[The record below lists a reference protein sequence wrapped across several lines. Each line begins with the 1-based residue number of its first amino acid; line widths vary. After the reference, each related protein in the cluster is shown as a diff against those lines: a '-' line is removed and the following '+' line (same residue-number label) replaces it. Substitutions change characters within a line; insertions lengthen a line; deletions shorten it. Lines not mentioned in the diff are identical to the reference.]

1 MTGKSV
7 IATAAALALASWTAA
22 AAAQELVLGANVG
35 GASGVEGGDPG
46 GGEMRF
52 RRARSRVVG
61 QLELRID
68 DDKKNGMG
76 LVVFAEV
83 EPAASIGG
91 SVRYLRWLSTGTY
104 LFAGVTGVGAP
115 RTLFGGELGAQF
127 HVSMGDTVGLFV
139 EPSFAALPLGTDLP
153 QDHLLVWGLLT
164 LGIHAN
170 L

>member
-7 IATAAALALASWTAA
+7 IGAA
-22 AAAQELVLGANVG
+22 AAIALTLSAAPASAQELVLGANLG

-46 GGEMRF
+46 SGAMAF
-52 RRARSRVVG
+52 RRARSRIVG
-61 QLELRID
+61 QLEMRVD

-76 LVVFAEV
+76 AVVFAEV
-83 EPAASIGG
+83 EPHASVGG
-91 SVRYLRWLSTGTY
+91 SLRYLRFLSTTTY
-104 LFAGVTGVGAP
+104 LFAGITGVGAP
-115 RTLFGGELGAQF
+115 HTLFGGELGAQF
-127 HVSMGDTVGLFV
+127 HIGDALGLFV

-153 QDHLLVWGLLT
+153 QDHVLVWGLLT